1 MHYRSIAILSFISI
15 ALLTVSCSGD
25 ATNDIHSKDF
35 DKFTDVYAELSVGFE
50 MAGHDS
56 TLYMP
61 IRDSILTALE
71 VDSIW
76 IADYLKKIGDDS
88 EKWLVVWKEITRKL
102 EARKDSL
109 TP

>member
-1 MHYRSIAILSFISI
+1 MHYRSIAILSVISI
-15 ALLTVSCSGD
+15 ALLAMSCSD
-25 ATNDIHSKDF
+25 DSVSDVSSKDF

-50 MAGHDS
+50 LAGHDS

-71 VDSIW
+71 VDSVW
-76 IADYLKKIGDDS
+76 IADYLKKVGDDP
-88 EKWLVVWKEITRKL
+88 EKWLVVWKAITRKL